1 MSYYDLSDH
10 ITLPNAAMKPA
21 ILVRERGLANPPG
34 GPNPPTITP
43 TTRPPV
49 SSTSA
54 MGTRPAPVGGPQ
66 PAQTGTPGTRPAPV
80 GGPQPPTAV
89 NTNARPAPV
98 GGPAPAQ
105 KVYRG
110 SRPRP
115 GGIV

>member
-1 MSYYDLSDH
+1 VSYYDLSDH

-43 TTRPPV
+43 TNRPPI

-54 MGTRPAPVGGPQ
+54 MGTNAPAVRVNPS
-66 PAQTGTPGTRPAPV
+66 ARPAPV
-80 GGPQPPTAV
+80 GGPQPPAAV
-89 NTNARPAPV
+89 NPNARPAPV

-105 KVYRG
+105 KVY
-110 SRPRP
+110 SNARPRP